1 MKSAVSRMIYR
12 TLLELHPAAF
22 REEFGGEMLWIF
34 DEECKRGNAGYLLS
48 DGIVSLV
55 RQLYNMHRDPGQ
67 SSITSGAI
75 ITGPGIAPVRFLQAA
90 ITALAILFSL
100 IQLLSH
106 SNICAV
112 SVIWADR
119 TPCFTI
125 SLQAPSHAE
134 VVLGIKQ

>member
-1 MKSAVSRMIYR
+1 MKYAVSRMIYR
-12 TLLELHPAAF
+12 TLLGLHPASF
-22 REEFGGEMLWIF
+22 REEFGAEMLWIF
-34 DEECKRGNAGYLLS
+34 DEEYKRGNAGCLLS

-55 RQLYNMHRDPGQ
+55 RQRYSMHRHSGQ
-67 SSITSGAI
+67 LSIASGAI
-75 ITGPGIAPVRFLQAA
+75 ITGPGIPAVRFLQAA
-90 ITALAILFSL
+90 ITALAILFSF
-100 IQLLSH
+100 IQSLGH

-134 VVLGIKQ
+134 VVLGIK